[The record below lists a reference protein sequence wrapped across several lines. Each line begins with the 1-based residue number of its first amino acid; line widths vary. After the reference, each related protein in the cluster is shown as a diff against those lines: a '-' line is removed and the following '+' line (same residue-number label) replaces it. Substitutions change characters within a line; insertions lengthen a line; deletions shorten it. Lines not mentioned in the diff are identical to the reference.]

1 LMNVKSTDIP
11 VLSYLSDENYITGE
25 ELSCKLGFSRV
36 AVWKQIQKLKKLDYH
51 ISADARK
58 GYRVISRPDILLP
71 FEIYHNLHT
80 KYIGQHIFYF
90 PLVTSTNSMAKE
102 SLKSMNVPLSEGTVM
117 IADMQTAGRGRLGR
131 IWYSPHGGI
140 WLTIVLFPNLEPAY
154 ISKIT
159 LMTAVVLVRSIKSL
173 YDIPVHIKWPNDLLI
188 EKKKLCGIL
197 TEMAAESDRINYVL
211 VGIGVNAN
219 IRRENFPEDIREQ
232 STSLQEISG
241 ELISRI
247 RLVQIMLENFEKY
260 YGKLKK
266 KQFKPILKEW
276 KEYTD
281 TLGKNITIE
290 SAGQTIAGEA
300 VDITPEGALVIRK
313 EDGTLVHVL
322 SGTVR

>member
-1 LMNVKSTDIP
+1 MMNVKSTNIP
-11 VLSYLSDENYITGE
+11 VLFYLSDENYITGE
-25 ELSCKLGFSRV
+25 ELSGKLGFSRV
-36 AVWKQIQKLKKLDYH
+36 AVWKQVQKLKKLGYH

-71 FEIYHNLHT
+71 AEIQNNLHT
-80 KYIGQHIFYF
+80 KYIGKRIYYYDR
-90 PLVTSTNSMAKE
+90 VNSTNSVAK
-102 SLKSMNVPLSEGTVM
+102 NVIKNQKIHLPEGTV
-117 IADMQTAGRGRLGR
+117 IVTDMQTAGRGRLGR

-154 ISKIT
+154 LSKIT

-197 TEMAAESDRINYVL
+197 SEMTAESDRINYVL

-232 STSLQEISG
+232 STSLQEILG

-247 RLVQIMLENFEKY
+247 RLVQVMLENFEKY
-260 YGKLKK
+260 YDKLKK

-276 KEYTD
+276 KENTD
-281 TLGKNITIE
+281 TLGKKITIE

-300 VDITPEGALVIRK
+300 VDITPEGALILRK
-313 EDGTLVHVL
+313 ENGKSVHVL